1 MAFSQELVLQY
12 NLAPLR
18 SASLVPAHFFVVY
31 KSFAPVYFSAVYRSL
46 APVYLSA
53 VYRSPALI
61 HFSAVYRSRYWI
73 KQVLFLACFR
83 AVLHGKNILF
93 SSSHS

>member
-18 SASLVPAHFFVVY
+18 SASLVPAYFVVVHM
-31 KSFAPVYFSAVYRSL
+31 SFVPAHF
-46 APVYLSA
+46 SA

-61 HFSAVYRSRYWI
+61 HFSAVYRSLYRM

-83 AVLHGKNILF
+83 AALHGKNILF

>member
-1 MAFSQELVLQY
+1 M
-12 NLAPLR
+12 
-18 SASLVPAHFFVVY
+18 SAHFVVVYMSFVPAHFSV
-31 KSFAPVYFSAVYRSL
+31 AYRSQEL
-46 APVYLSA
+46 AYFSA

-61 HFSAVYRSRYWI
+61 HFSAVYSSLYRM

-83 AVLHGKNILF
+83 AALHGKNILS